1 MAVID
6 DIKEILVQQLA
17 VKPELIK
24 SESKLIDDLGA
35 DSLDAME
42 IVTALEEQFGIAI
55 PDEEATEIKT
65 VGEIINLV
73 NQKIRE
79 KTVDKT

>member
-6 DIKEILVQQLA
+6 EVKDILIRQLA
-17 VKPELIK
+17 VKPEMIK
-24 SESKLIDDLGA
+24 PESKLIDDLGA

-65 VGEIINLV
+65 VGEIIDLV

>member
-17 VKPELIK
+17 VKPEQIK
-24 SESKLIDDLGA
+24 SEAKIIGDLGA

-42 IVTALEEQFGIAI
+42 IVTALEERFGIAI

-65 VGEIINLV
+65 VGEIIDLV
-73 NQKIRE
+73 NQKLRE
-79 KTVDKT
+79 KAVDKA

>member
-6 DIKEILVQQLA
+6 EIKDILIRQLA
-17 VKPELIK
+17 VKPEMIK
-24 SESKLIDDLGA
+24 LESKLIDDLGA

-65 VGEIINLV
+65 VGGIIDLV
-73 NQKIRE
+73 SQKIRE

>member
-24 SESKLIDDLGA
+24 SASKLIDDLGA

>member
-1 MAVID
+1 MAAID
-6 DIKEILVQQLA
+6 EIKGILIRQLA
-17 VKPELIK
+17 VKPEMIK

-42 IVTALEEQFGIAI
+42 IITALEEQFGIAI

-73 NQKIRE
+73 NQKILE
-79 KTVDKT
+79 KAVDKA